1 MFPEDQRSAVSGQ
14 RSAIGAY
21 RSAVIGR
28 RSAIIRHALVLVG
41 CAILFA
47 IASAL
52 AFVTLR
58 DYQTNTRGIEFG
70 ARAETAFG
78 VNAALEQYSDDE
90 LTRVLTLIRNGG
102 LRYVRQF
109 FYWNDL
115 EPRPNEFVWST
126 ADRIITRAREFDL
139 HIVAVIVT
147 TPTWARHPG
156 EADLLYAPPANPDDY
171 ARFVAAFVQRYG
183 DRVRYIQVWD
193 NPNVH
198 PFWGRRNADPFD
210 YAALLRAAAT
220 RARAAN
226 PQVKILSAGLAP
238 SRELIRG
245 HPDYSDI
252 LFLRGLYEI
261 GAQNYF
267 DIVGAKPYGMWS
279 GPDDRR
285 VDKEV
290 FNFSRVILLRD
301 EMLAYGD
308 ASKPIWAVEFGWNA
322 LSRDWRGAS
331 SPWGTDTEETQSA
344 RLASAVQRAR
354 REWAWMPVMIAQT
367 FQPRA
372 PSNDPVWGFAL
383 VDENLQPRALYT
395 ALTRAIAEP
404 ISPASFDFTQFYAT
418 LGVCALIALAS
429 AWFGARAA
437 WQLSWER
444 VWQSIEARWRALP
457 ELVQFALL
465 AGATAALYYAPHPV
479 LSFAFLAL
487 LVFLFALRLDL
498 GLAITVFAIPFY
510 LLPKKLFGNAQ
521 FSMIELLVLV
531 SVAAWILRQ
540 GLRFKVQGLR
550 FQVPSSRF
558 EVRGLQ
564 INFKLLTSNLKLVTL
579 NLKPL
584 DVAVVVFVLV
594 GLISVKTASNFGVAM
609 REFRVVVI
617 EPALLYALIR
627 ASNLSPR
634 ALERIVYAFVLSG
647 VAVSLIALY
656 QFFFTDW
663 VIVAEGVRRV
673 LAVYGSPNNLA
684 LYLERALPLAIVL
697 GVSGFKFS
705 VSSFRF
711 QVFSFQFLVS
721 SFHFLVYAFIIALA
735 LYLTYS
741 RGAWLGIIVG
751 LAFIALFDRRA
762 RIVVG
767 VLLVVGIIA
776 AIPFLQTE
784 RAQSLFQIG
793 TGTGFFRVSV
803 WDSATRMIRD
813 HPILGVGL
821 DNFLYEY
828 PKYINPDAWR
838 EPNLSHPHNIVLDF
852 WVRLG
857 IAGVGVLAWMV
868 FAFYRQGVRASRGNA
883 RALAIGLM
891 ASMTAALA
899 HGLIDAAYFYVDLA
913 FVWMI
918 TLGVMNQLEN

>member
-1 MFPEDQRSAVSGQ
+1 MSHHGDQRLEIREQSAISGQ
-14 RSAIGAY
+14 RSAVGGRRLAL
-21 RSAVIGR
+21 SAVAG
-28 RSAIIRHALVLVG
+28 SSVIRHALVLVG
-41 CAILFA
+41 CAVFFVT
-47 IASAL
+47 ASAL
-52 AFVTLR
+52 AFMTLR

-70 ARAETAFG
+70 ARAETSFG
-78 VNAALEQYSDDE
+78 VNVALEQYSDDD
-90 LTRVLTLIRNGG
+90 LTRALTLIRASG
-102 LRYVRQF
+102 LRYIRQF

-115 EPRPNEFVWST
+115 ELRPNEFVWST
-126 ADRIITRAREFDL
+126 ADRIITRASEFDL

-183 DRVRYIQVWD
+183 DRVRYIQIWD

-220 RARAAN
+220 RARAVN

-322 LSRDWRGAS
+322 LPRDWRGAS

-367 FQPRA
+367 FQPNA
-372 PSNDPVWGFAL
+372 PSDDPVWGFAL
-383 VDENLQPRALYT
+383 VDKNLQPRALYT
-395 ALTRAIAEP
+395 ALTHAIAEP
-404 ISPASFDFTQFYAT
+404 VSPLSFDFTRFYAT
-418 LGVCALIALAS
+418 LGACALVALVS

-444 VWQSIEARWRALP
+444 AWQSIEARWRALP
-457 ELVQFALL
+457 ELAQFALL
-465 AGATAALYYAPHPV
+465 AISTLALYYSPHPV

-498 GLAITVFAIPFY
+498 GLAITVFTVPFY
-510 LLPKKLFGNAQ
+510 LLPKKLLGNAQ
-521 FSMIELLVLV
+521 FSMVELLVLV
-531 SVAAWILRQ
+531 LVAAWILRRGLKFKIQ
-540 GLRFKVQGLR
+540 GSR
-550 FQVPSSRF
+550 FQVSSS
-558 EVRGLQ
+558 EVRGLRA
-564 INFKLLTSNLKLVTL
+564 NLELLTSNLKPVTS

-584 DVAVVVFVLV
+584 DIAVIVFVLL

-609 REFRVVVI
+609 REFRVIVL
-617 EPALLYALIR
+617 EPAVLYALIR

-634 ALERIVYAFVLSG
+634 AVERIVYAFVLSG

-673 LAVYGSPNNLA
+673 
-684 LYLERALPLAIVL
+684 
-697 GVSGFKFS
+697 
-705 VSSFRF
+705 
-711 QVFSFQFLVS
+711 
-721 SFHFLVYAFIIALA
+721 
-735 LYLTYS
+735 
-741 RGAWLGIIVG
+741 
-751 LAFIALFDRRA
+751 
-762 RIVVG
+762 
-767 VLLVVGIIA
+767 
-776 AIPFLQTE
+776 
-784 RAQSLFQIG
+784 
-793 TGTGFFRVSV
+793 
-803 WDSATRMIRD
+803 
-813 HPILGVGL
+813 
-821 DNFLYEY
+821 
-828 PKYINPDAWR
+828 
-838 EPNLSHPHNIVLDF
+838 
-852 WVRLG
+852 
-857 IAGVGVLAWMV
+857 
-868 FAFYRQGVRASRGNA
+868 
-883 RALAIGLM
+883 
-891 ASMTAALA
+891 
-899 HGLIDAAYFYVDLA
+899 
-913 FVWMI
+913 
-918 TLGVMNQLEN
+918 